1 MHTNMI
7 REQLIIYLKVNN
19 KYRISTVQGMKEI
32 IISHIDN
39 P

>member
-32 IISHIDN
+32 TISDIDN